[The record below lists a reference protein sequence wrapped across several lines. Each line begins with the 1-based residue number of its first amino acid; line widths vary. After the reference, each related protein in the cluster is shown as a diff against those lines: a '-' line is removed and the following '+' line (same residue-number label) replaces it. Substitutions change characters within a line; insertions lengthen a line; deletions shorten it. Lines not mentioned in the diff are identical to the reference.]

1 MLWMRNLLQGLKKD
15 NSISYLD
22 KMEVV
27 LLVACAQVCTV
38 LKKAEDA
45 KNLSSVTTLAILR

>member
-1 MLWMRNLLQGLKKD
+1 MLCMRNLLQGLKKD